1 MDQCPNCKVEN
12 IKIGTKVMVGPTR
25 SILCT
30 QCGAMLTVP
39 WYSLLLTLS
48 MIALIIWFSKVLEID
63 LYMLSSII
71 VIAAYVFIKYKFVP
85 LKIRKKH

>member
-1 MDQCPNCKVEN
+1 MDQCPNCKAKN

-30 QCGAMLTVP
+30 QCGALLTVP
-39 WYSLLLTLS
+39 WYSILLTI
-48 MIALIIWFSKVLEID
+48 MMVGLIFWFSKALTID
-63 LYMLSSII
+63 MYMLSSMI
-71 VIAAYVFIKYKFVP
+71 VIAAYVFIKLKLVP

>member
-1 MDQCPNCKVEN
+1 MDRCPNCKVEN

-30 QCGAMLTVP
+30 QCGALLTVP
-39 WYSLLLTLS
+39 WYSIVLTIL
-48 MIALIIWFSKVLEID
+48 MIALIIWFSNALSID
-63 LYMLSSII
+63 MYLLSSII
-71 VIAAYVFIKYKFVP
+71 VIAAYGFIKYKFVP